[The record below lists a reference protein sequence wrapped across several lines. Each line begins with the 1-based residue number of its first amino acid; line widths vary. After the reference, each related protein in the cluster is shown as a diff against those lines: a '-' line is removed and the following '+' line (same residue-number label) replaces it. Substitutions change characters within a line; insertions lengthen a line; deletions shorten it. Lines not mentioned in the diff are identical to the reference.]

1 MTGMAP
7 RPNSGGPPQF
17 GIRGET
23 ACSSV
28 IPVDRRHRSANLFRS
43 ASGYDRLIMTNLMSR
58 SEAVKRVRVAALDT
72 EHSLRRCTVL
82 IGPLKLPPLGDIVD
96 RYNALADLGP
106 PARLCL
112 QPASNTNRW
121 TIIRVD
127 GSDVI
132 TSTDPLV
139 PGVEPTRLIA
149 RVRAMRTHGCG
160 DGIRVLRAGDHLAI
174 DFNHGLGDVQ
184 LIRTLVDVLVGV
196 VAPQDLKFP
205 RQYGYPS
212 LPLLNAGLR
221 TFGSD
226 PRRVAELLSLYR
238 QRPRPAAPYTGVDS
252 STPRFTGSSATRFVG
267 FPAEFVAELRRRR
280 DATMPGVSLMA
291 LCTYA
296 LWESL
301 VSVGLEVDDTVKI
314 PFDVSRYLGTRS
326 GTLASTSAGLDF
338 EIGGGRGPAQL
349 QADMDRS
356 ASSGRP
362 VANLLVSSLKASW
375 SRPEV
380 VEPHPLRPRV
390 RLLHSNV
397 MRAVRTH
404 RWPFTDRAAART
416 LVASDPMCAEGVT
429 VTSTWTLGNLCL
441 TAEFHDNVFDAD
453 QIGTALTSV
462 GTRMHN
468 LIDK

>member
-1 MTGMAP
+1 
-7 RPNSGGPPQF
+7 
-17 GIRGET
+17 
-23 ACSSV
+23 
-28 IPVDRRHRSANLFRS
+28 
-43 ASGYDRLIMTNLMSR
+43 MTNLMSP

-82 IGPLKLPPLGDIVD
+82 IGPLELPPLSDIID

-121 TIIRVD
+121 PIIRVD
-127 GSDVI
+127 GADVI
-132 TSTDPLV
+132 TSTDPL
-139 PGVEPTRLIA
+139 PPEAEPTRLIA

-184 LIRTLVDVLVGV
+184 FIRTLVDVLLGV
-196 VAPQDLKFP
+196 VAPQDLEFP
-205 RQYGYPS
+205 RQYRYPS
-212 LPLLNAGLR
+212 LPLLSAGLR

-238 QRPRPAAPYTGVDS
+238 QRPRRAVPYTGVDS
-252 STPRFTGSSATRFVG
+252 STPRFTGSSATHFVG

-280 DATMPGVSLMA
+280 DTTMPGVSLMA

-301 VSVGLEVDDTVKI
+301 VGVGLEVDDIVKI
-314 PFDVSRYLGTRS
+314 PFDVRRYLGTRP
-326 GTLASTSAGLDF
+326 GTLASASAGLDF
-338 EIGGGRGPAQL
+338 EIGGGRGPVQL
-349 QADMDRS
+349 QADINRS

-362 VANLLVSSLKASW
+362 VANLLVSSMKARR
-375 SRPEV
+375 SRSEIA
-380 VEPHPLRPRV
+380 EPHPLRPRV

-397 MRAVRTH
+397 MRAVTH

-429 VTSTWTLGNLCL
+429 VTSTWTSGNLCL
-441 TAEFHDNVFDAD
+441 TAEFHDNVFDVD
-453 QIGTALTSV
+453 QISTALTSI

-468 LIDK
+468 LVAK